1 MNQKRVTRLI
11 QTLKLNLQMLESELM
26 VNNPQARVPSTTD
39 LYKEIEL
46 FQEWVDDGDVWEK
59 LDVAG

>member
-1 MNQKRVTRLI
+1 MNQKRVDRLLETI
-11 QTLKLNLQMLESELM
+11 KLHLGMLESELK
-26 VNNPQARVPSTTD
+26 VSNPHSRVPSTTD

-59 LDVAG
+59 LDEPG

>member
-11 QTLKLNLQMLESELM
+11 HTLKLHLEMLESELR
-26 VNNPQARVPSTTD
+26 VSNPHSRVPYNAD

-46 FQEWVDDGDVWEK
+46 FQEWVDDGDVWEE

>member
-26 VNNPQARVPSTTD
+26 VKSPHSRVPSTTD

>member
-11 QTLKLNLQMLESELM
+11 QTLKLHLEMLESELK
-26 VNNPQARVPSTTD
+26 VSDPHSRVPSTTD

-46 FQEWVDDGDVWEK
+46 FQEWVDDGDVWEE

>member
-11 QTLKLNLQMLESELM
+11 QTLKLHLEMLESELM
-26 VNNPQARVPSTTD
+26 VSNPYSRVPSTTD

-46 FQEWVDDGDVWEK
+46 FQEWVDDGDVWEE

>member
-26 VNNPQARVPSTTD
+26 VSNPQSRVPSTTD

>member
-11 QTLKLNLQMLESELM
+11 QTLKLHLEMLESELM
-26 VNNPQARVPSTTD
+26 VNNPYSRVPSTTD

-46 FQEWVDDGDVWEK
+46 FQEWVDDGDVWEE

>member
-11 QTLKLNLQMLESELM
+11 QTLKLHLEMLESELK
-26 VNNPQARVPSTTD
+26 VCNPQSRVPYNAD

-46 FQEWVDDGDVWEK
+46 FQEWVDDGDVWEE

>member
-1 MNQKRVTRLI
+1 
-11 QTLKLNLQMLESELM
+11 MLESELK
-26 VNNPQARVPSTTD
+26 VSSPHTRVPSTTD

>member
-1 MNQKRVTRLI
+1 MNQKRVERLLETI
-11 QTLKLNLQMLESELM
+11 KLHLGMLESELK
-26 VNNPQARVPSTTD
+26 VSNPHARVPSTTD

-59 LDVAG
+59 LDEPG

>member
-1 MNQKRVTRLI
+1 MNQKRVDRLL
-11 QTLKLNLQMLESELM
+11 QTIKLHLEMLESELK
-26 VNNPQARVPSTTD
+26 VSSPHTRVPSTTD
-39 LYKEIEL
+39 LYREIEL

>member
-11 QTLKLNLQMLESELM
+11 QTLKLHLEMLESELM
-26 VNNPQARVPSTTD
+26 VSSPCSRVPSTTD

-46 FQEWVDDGDVWEK
+46 FQEWVDDGDVWEE

>member
-1 MNQKRVTRLI
+1 MNQQRVDRLL
-11 QTLKLNLQMLESELM
+11 QTIKLHLGMLESELK
-26 VNNPQARVPSTTD
+26 VSNPCSRVPSTTD

-59 LDVAG
+59 LDEPG

>member
-11 QTLKLNLQMLESELM
+11 HTLKLHLEMLESELM
-26 VNNPQARVPSTTD
+26 VSNPYSRVPSTTD

-46 FQEWVDDGDVWEK
+46 FQEWVDDGDVWEE

>member
-11 QTLKLNLQMLESELM
+11 QTLKLHLEMLESELM
-26 VNNPQARVPSTTD
+26 VSNPYSLVPSTTD

-46 FQEWVDDGDVWEK
+46 FQEWVDDGDVWEE
-59 LDVAG
+59 LDVSG

>member
-11 QTLKLNLQMLESELM
+11 QTIKLHLGMLESELK
-26 VNNPQARVPSTTD
+26 VSNPHARVPYNSN
-39 LYKEIEL
+39 LYKEIEM

-59 LDVAG
+59 LDVTG

>member
-1 MNQKRVTRLI
+1 MNQQRVDRLL
-11 QTLKLNLQMLESELM
+11 QTIKLHLGMLESELK
-26 VNNPQARVPSTTD
+26 VSNPYARVPSTTD

-59 LDVAG
+59 LDEPG

>member
-11 QTLKLNLQMLESELM
+11 QTLKLHLEMLESELM
-26 VNNPQARVPSTTD
+26 VSGPYSRVPSTTD

-46 FQEWVDDGDVWEK
+46 FQEWVDDGDVWEE

>member
-1 MNQKRVTRLI
+1 MNQKRVARLLETI
-11 QTLKLNLQMLESELM
+11 KLHLGMLESELQ
-26 VNNPQARVPSTTD
+26 VSNPYSRVPSTTD

-59 LDVAG
+59 LDVSG

>member
-11 QTLKLNLQMLESELM
+11 QTLKLNLQMLESELR
-26 VNNPQARVPSTTD
+26 VCNPHARVPYNSD